1 MKKTEKKSSNKY
13 GMQREGVVGENIR
26 YPVYELALE
35 LSYDRF
41 IPLT

>member
-1 MKKTEKKSSNKY
+1 MKKSSNKY

-26 YPVYELALE
+26 CPFYELALE

>member
-1 MKKTEKKSSNKY
+1 MKKSSNKY
-13 GMQREGVVGENIR
+13 GMQREDVVGENIR